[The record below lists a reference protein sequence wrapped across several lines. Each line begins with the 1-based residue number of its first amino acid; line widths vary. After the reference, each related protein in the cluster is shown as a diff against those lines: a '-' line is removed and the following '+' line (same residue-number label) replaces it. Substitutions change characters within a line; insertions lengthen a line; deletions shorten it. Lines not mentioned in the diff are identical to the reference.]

1 MSAATSSPRPLRD
14 RVLWLL
20 LGHGGWVARA
30 ELAAQARVDEAF
42 VAQALGALRAT
53 QPLDRREMAGAEM
66 WRVAGPR
73 LGREAGREMVRE
85 RLALK
90 VLGLNEPG
98 LHRMGVCRVVN
109 QAPGQLGVLLAEL
122 VMPLEP
128 DAAALQAVVDRFV
141 AYGQK
146 ELEAMDG

>member
-20 LGHGGWVARA
+20 LGHGGWVDVAV
-30 ELAAQARVDEAF
+30 LAQQARVDE
-42 VAQALGALRAT
+42 VAVLVALRELEAT
-53 QPLDRREMAGAEM
+53 QLLQCREMAGAEM
-66 WRVAGPR
+66 WRVQGPR
-73 LGREAGREMVRE
+73 MAREAAREMVRE
-85 RLALK
+85 RLTLK
-90 VLGLNEPG
+90 VIGRNETG
-98 LHRMGVCRVVN
+98 LHRLGVCRVVN
-109 QAPGQLGVLLAEL
+109 TAPGQLGVLLAEL

-146 ELEAMDG
+146 ELEAVDG